1 MGALKNL
8 FKLKNNSTNIPQTE
22 NILEASEQIRITYYQ
37 SGYGASIKASGE
49 PVTFGVGLKNLY
61 NSFENLC
68 RKQLN
73 EQKILKQPYKEEQER
88 EKTTLKKRETSLLIN
103 EEQLVAIEREID
115 DHKFQMV
122 DVKSNPD
129 RYGIDADRRPKAQF
143 IIGLLLLIPITIY
156 LFVFYISA
164 SYSAFFKDFETGSL
178 TAAIFDAKALEKAI
192 SDGWLEAVF
201 VGTIPFVFMG
211 LGYLVHMFQKIK
223 GVMSYLKLVALFV
236 LTFMFDVILAYLIE
250 KKIFEFDR
258 VLGQEFSP
266 ALALESVN
274 FWGIIFAGFV
284 VYIIWG
290 LVFDFVMKEHENVDK
305 IKGFIRGKKKEIKN
319 ALLKKVDLKTK
330 IEEIKLEVTS
340 INGKISEL
348 QSKIDG
354 FVFPVKEYL
363 HYHYQYKEGWYQ
375 AINERLALPS
385 NTKDALRMSC
395 EDVSKTH
402 LAELSLTAEMDHQN
416 VIFTKN

>member
-1 MGALKNL
+1 
-8 FKLKNNSTNIPQTE
+8 
-22 NILEASEQIRITYYQ
+22 
-37 SGYGASIKASGE
+37 
-49 PVTFGVGLKNLY
+49 
-61 NSFENLC
+61 
-68 RKQLN
+68 
-73 EQKILKQPYKEEQER
+73 
-88 EKTTLKKRETSLLIN
+88 
-103 EEQLVAIEREID
+103 
-115 DHKFQMV
+115 
-122 DVKSNPD
+122 
-129 RYGIDADRRPKAQF
+129 
-143 IIGLLLLIPITIY
+143 
-156 LFVFYISA
+156 
-164 SYSAFFKDFETGSL
+164 
-178 TAAIFDAKALEKAI
+178 
-192 SDGWLEAVF
+192 
-201 VGTIPFVFMG
+201 
-211 LGYLVHMFQKIK
+211 
-223 GVMSYLKLVALFV
+223 
-236 LTFMFDVILAYLIE
+236 
-250 KKIFEFDR
+250 R

-319 ALLKKVDLKTK
+319 ALLKKVGLKTK